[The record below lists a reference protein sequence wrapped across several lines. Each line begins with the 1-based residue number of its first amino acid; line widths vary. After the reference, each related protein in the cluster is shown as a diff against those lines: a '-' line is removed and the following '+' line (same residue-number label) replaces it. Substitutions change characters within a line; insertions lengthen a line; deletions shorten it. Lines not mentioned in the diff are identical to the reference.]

1 MKTIVTCISEGYIPL
16 IKTFCEA
23 NELDIE
29 IGTIKT
35 NQFSYG
41 SVPKITL
48 AYDEFSDSADT
59 LAFLALKHCSVENML
74 CDYLKRCGISEN
86 TFNFGKVPIRSATDK
101 DYEEYKKSLG
111 VEKGWTRVM
120 Y

>member
-1 MKTIVTCISEGYIPL
+1 
-16 IKTFCEA
+16 
-23 NELDIE
+23 
-29 IGTIKT
+29 
-35 NQFSYG
+35 
-41 SVPKITL
+41 
-48 AYDEFSDSADT
+48 
-59 LAFLALKHCSVENML
+59 ML